1 MAHDIFMRIEN
12 MESGEVITQNACNRE
27 SLGSAEKPGHEDEC
41 WVTALEHVVDIPM
54 NPQTGQVTG
63 NVRHKGIKVA
73 KLIDRCSPL
82 LAEQLTNPQALDV
95 EIHYYRPG
103 DDGDKEHYYTV
114 HLEDAKIIGIETHS
128 PDILDENNDA
138 RSPFEEIKVIY
149 GKITWDHE
157 ICATTGAH
165 DATIV

>member
-41 WVTALEHVVDIPM
+41 WVTALEHVVDIPI

-73 KLIDRCSPL
+73 KL
-82 LAEQLTNPQALDV
+82 
-95 EIHYYRPG
+95 
-103 DDGDKEHYYTV
+103 
-114 HLEDAKIIGIETHS
+114 
-128 PDILDENNDA
+128 
-138 RSPFEEIKVIY
+138 
-149 GKITWDHE
+149 
-157 ICATTGAH
+157 
-165 DATIV
+165 TIASKQFL